1 MKFVICIG
9 WIIKGTKKTKFGK
22 LPAIARINAID
33 DFVYHTVEMINENW
47 LGMKLFI
54 FFVRCVFIHIET
66 PVTAAMIAL
75 NWKRDHFTLNSFVWT
90 ATVYSL
96 VAAAA
101 AVAAPVSEWCF
112 GFE

>member
-1 MKFVICIG
+1 MLRFGMKFVICIG

-54 FFVRCVFIHIET
+54 FLFG
-66 PVTAAMIAL
+66 AYL
-75 NWKRDHFTLNSFVWT
+75 FTLKHPLQLQW
-90 ATVYSL
+90 
-96 VAAAA
+96 
-101 AVAAPVSEWCF
+101 
-112 GFE
+112 